1 MDEHPTYSRLAAEL
15 AEMPLFAGLAPHQVE
30 DVAGTILERRVKQGK
45 TVIKEGQWGHEF
57 LLVLE
62 GEMEV
67 RRGDRVVATKGP
79 GTYIGEL
86 AVLDEVRRN
95 ATVVAKTDV
104 VVGSIEASLFAPLL
118 SDIPVLAER
127 IATTAAQ
134 YEGGNNPAG
143 Q

>member
-1 MDEHPTYSRLAAEL
+1 
-15 AEMPLFAGLAPHQVE
+15 VE
-30 DVAGTILERRVKQGK
+30 DVAGNILERRVKQGK

-67 RRGDRVVATKGP
+67 RRGDRVIATKGP

-86 AVLDEVRRN
+86 AVLDEARRN

-127 IATTAAQ
+127 IAATSALYDTPSAA
-134 YEGGNNPAG
+134 PSAADD
-143 Q
+143 

>member
-1 MDEHPTYSRLAAEL
+1 MDDTPSYSRLAAEL

-45 TVIKEGQWGHEF
+45 AVIKEGQWGHEF

-86 AVLDEVRRN
+86 AVLDDTRRN
-95 ATVVAKTDV
+95 ATVVATTDV

-118 SDIPVLAER
+118 SDIPVLADR
-127 IATTAAQ
+127 IAATSALYDTPSADD
-134 YEGGNNPAG
+134 
-143 Q
+143 